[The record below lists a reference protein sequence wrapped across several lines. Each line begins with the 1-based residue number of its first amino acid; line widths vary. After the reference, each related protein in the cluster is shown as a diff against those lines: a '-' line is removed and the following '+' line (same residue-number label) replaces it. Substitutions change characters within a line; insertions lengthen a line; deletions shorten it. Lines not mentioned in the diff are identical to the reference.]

1 MTDDEVIRAP
11 EWERGANTAAL
22 GPLQIVVGA
31 VLIAVAFV
39 PEASARVF
47 IVALGVL
54 MVGFGAWTTARAR
67 RVAVRLGDEELRY
80 DGYVLSWSVP
90 RAQITTVLDDGY
102 VEWVDETGHQ
112 RRRQIGLLTKA
123 YEDDGTKFAPDWIWR
138 REGLLRVR
146 EWAGDRAF

>member
-11 EWERGANTAAL
+11 ARERSANTAAL
-22 GPLQIVVGA
+22 GPLQIVVGG
-31 VLIAVAFV
+31 VLVGVAFV

-47 IVALGVL
+47 VGILGLV
-54 MVGFGAWTTARAR
+54 MVGFGVWTTARAR
-67 RVAVRLGDEELRY
+67 RVAVHLGDQELRY

-102 VEWVDETGHQ
+102 VEWVDDAGRQ

-123 YEDDGTKFAPDWIWR
+123 YEDDGSKFAPYWIWR
-138 REGLLRVR
+138 REKLLRVR
-146 EWAGDRAF
+146 EWADARAY